1 MLFYYIRHGEPL
13 GVPDYSLTPLGR
25 EQAKALAK
33 RLCLFGIDRVF
44 ASPTL
49 RTMQTAQPICDLL
62 GKEITPCDWADEG
75 IVWNEFTVPHPKYE
89 HTWAFFDPKYLEI
102 FSSPEVRALGECW
115 YEHPE
120 LAGLNFK
127 AGVERVNAAVDEF
140 FLSLGFRH
148 DRENARYEVVGEHL
162 NRDRVALFAHQGFG
176 MLFFSSLL
184 DIPYHLD
191 REYTYYVPATLW
203 AEPSPRGFVLV
214 PFGGA
219 NKKHTALITSLGE
232 TDDYEKLKPVLALI
246 NEPLTLT
253 EEMMALVR
261 FLVDRTLCSFGDAV
275 RRLIP
280 ADAFARADEYYS
292 LRETHALPT
301 SAGGLNEKSAKIV
314 DFLSARSAVRAER
327 IEKEFGAAAC
337 DKICHGNALRLF
349 KEVIG

>member
-102 FSSPEVRALGECW
+102 FSSPEVRALGEKW

-120 LAGLNFK
+120 LAGLNFR

-176 MLFFSSLL
+176 MSFFSSML
-184 DIPYHLD
+184 DIPYPMFCTHFD
-191 REYTYYVPATLW
+191 FSHSSMSVVNFE
-203 AEPSPRGFVLV
+203 PRGKYVYPHVLQT
-214 PFGGA
+214 A
-219 NKKHTALITSLGE
+219 NESHLYREGIITG
-232 TDDYEKLKPVLALI
+232 Y
-246 NEPLTLT
+246 
-253 EEMMALVR
+253 
-261 FLVDRTLCSFGDAV
+261 
-275 RRLIP
+275 
-280 ADAFARADEYYS
+280 
-292 LRETHALPT
+292 H
-301 SAGGLNEKSAKIV
+301 
-314 DFLSARSAVRAER
+314 
-327 IEKEFGAAAC
+327 
-337 DKICHGNALRLF
+337 NAIKF
-349 KEVIG
+349 

>member
-89 HTWAFFDPKYLEI
+89 HTWAFYDPKDLEI
-102 FSSPEVRALGECW
+102 FSSPEVRALGERW

-176 MLFFSSLL
+176 MSFFSSML
-184 DIPYHLD
+184 DIPYPMFCTHFD
-191 REYTYYVPATLW
+191 FSHSSMSVINFE
-203 AEPSPRGFVLV
+203 PRGKYVYPHVLQT
-214 PFGGA
+214 A
-219 NKKHTALITSLGE
+219 NDSHLYREGIITGYHNSI
-232 TDDYEKLKPVLALI
+232 K
-246 NEPLTLT
+246 
-253 EEMMALVR
+253 
-261 FLVDRTLCSFGDAV
+261 F
-275 RRLIP
+275 
-280 ADAFARADEYYS
+280 
-292 LRETHALPT
+292 
-301 SAGGLNEKSAKIV
+301 
-314 DFLSARSAVRAER
+314 
-327 IEKEFGAAAC
+327 
-337 DKICHGNALRLF
+337 
-349 KEVIG
+349 

>member
-102 FSSPEVRALGECW
+102 FSSPEVRALGERW

-176 MLFFSSLL
+176 MSFFSSML
-184 DIPYHLD
+184 DIPYPMFCTHFD
-191 REYTYYVPATLW
+191 FSHSSMSVVNFE
-203 AEPSPRGFVLV
+203 PRGKYVYPHVLQT
-214 PFGGA
+214 A
-219 NKKHTALITSLGE
+219 NDSHLYREGIITG
-232 TDDYEKLKPVLALI
+232 Y
-246 NEPLTLT
+246 
-253 EEMMALVR
+253 
-261 FLVDRTLCSFGDAV
+261 
-275 RRLIP
+275 
-280 ADAFARADEYYS
+280 
-292 LRETHALPT
+292 H
-301 SAGGLNEKSAKIV
+301 
-314 DFLSARSAVRAER
+314 
-327 IEKEFGAAAC
+327 
-337 DKICHGNALRLF
+337 NAIKF
-349 KEVIG
+349 

>member
-75 IVWNEFTVPHPKYE
+75 IVWNEFTVPHPKYG

-102 FSSPEVRALGECW
+102 FSSPEVRALGERW

-176 MLFFSSLL
+176 MSFFSSML
-184 DIPYHLD
+184 DIPYPMFCTHFD
-191 REYTYYVPATLW
+191 FSHSSMSVINFE
-203 AEPSPRGFVLV
+203 PRGKYVYPHVLQT
-214 PFGGA
+214 A
-219 NKKHTALITSLGE
+219 NDSHLYREGI
-232 TDDYEKLKPVLALI
+232 
-246 NEPLTLT
+246 LTGYHNIIK
-253 EEMMALVR
+253 
-261 FLVDRTLCSFGDAV
+261 F
-275 RRLIP
+275 
-280 ADAFARADEYYS
+280 
-292 LRETHALPT
+292 
-301 SAGGLNEKSAKIV
+301 
-314 DFLSARSAVRAER
+314 
-327 IEKEFGAAAC
+327 
-337 DKICHGNALRLF
+337 
-349 KEVIG
+349 

>member
-1 MLFYYIRHGEPL
+1 MLLYYIRHGEPL
-13 GVPDYSLTPLGR
+13 GVPDHSLTPLGR
-25 EQAKALAK
+25 EQAKALSK

-89 HTWAFFDPKYLEI
+89 HTWVFFDPKYLEI
-102 FSSPEVRALGECW
+102 FSSPEVRALGERW

-176 MLFFSSLL
+176 MSFFSSML
-184 DIPYHLD
+184 DIPYPMFCTHFD
-191 REYTYYVPATLW
+191 FSHSSMSVINFE
-203 AEPSPRGFVLV
+203 PRGKYVYPHVLQT
-214 PFGGA
+214 A
-219 NKKHTALITSLGE
+219 NDSHL
-232 TDDYEKLKPVLALI
+232 Y
-246 NEPLTLT
+246 
-253 EEMMALVR
+253 
-261 FLVDRTLCSFGDAV
+261 
-275 RRLIP
+275 
-280 ADAFARADEYYS
+280 
-292 LRETHALPT
+292 REGIMTGYHN
-301 SAGGLNEKSAKIV
+301 SIK
-314 DFLSARSAVRAER
+314 F
-327 IEKEFGAAAC
+327 
-337 DKICHGNALRLF
+337 
-349 KEVIG
+349 

>member
-13 GVPDYSLTPLGR
+13 GVPDYSLTSLGR

-62 GKEITPCDWADEG
+62 GKEITTCDWADEG

-102 FSSPEVRALGECW
+102 FSSPEVRALGERW

-176 MLFFSSLL
+176 MSFFSSML
-184 DIPYHLD
+184 DIPYPMFCTHFD
-191 REYTYYVPATLW
+191 FSHSSMSVINFE
-203 AEPSPRGFVLV
+203 PRGKYVYPHVLQT
-214 PFGGA
+214 A
-219 NKKHTALITSLGE
+219 NDSHLYREGIITGYHNS
-232 TDDYEKLKPVLALI
+232 I
-246 NEPLTLT
+246 
-253 EEMMALVR
+253 R
-261 FLVDRTLCSFGDAV
+261 F
-275 RRLIP
+275 
-280 ADAFARADEYYS
+280 
-292 LRETHALPT
+292 
-301 SAGGLNEKSAKIV
+301 
-314 DFLSARSAVRAER
+314 
-327 IEKEFGAAAC
+327 
-337 DKICHGNALRLF
+337 
-349 KEVIG
+349 

>member
-13 GVPDYSLTPLGR
+13 GVPDHSLTPLGR
-25 EQAKALAK
+25 EQAKALSK

-89 HTWAFFDPKYLEI
+89 HTWAFFDPHYLEI
-102 FSSPEVRALGECW
+102 FSSPEVRALGERW

-176 MLFFSSLL
+176 MSFFSSML
-184 DIPYHLD
+184 DIPYPMFCTHFD
-191 REYTYYVPATLW
+191 FSHSSMSVINFE
-203 AEPSPRGFVLV
+203 PRGKYVYPHVLQT
-214 PFGGA
+214 A
-219 NKKHTALITSLGE
+219 NDSHLYREGIITGYHNSI
-232 TDDYEKLKPVLALI
+232 K
-246 NEPLTLT
+246 
-253 EEMMALVR
+253 
-261 FLVDRTLCSFGDAV
+261 F
-275 RRLIP
+275 
-280 ADAFARADEYYS
+280 
-292 LRETHALPT
+292 
-301 SAGGLNEKSAKIV
+301 
-314 DFLSARSAVRAER
+314 
-327 IEKEFGAAAC
+327 
-337 DKICHGNALRLF
+337 
-349 KEVIG
+349 

>member
-89 HTWAFFDPKYLEI
+89 HTWAFYDPKYLEI
-102 FSSPEVRALGECW
+102 FSSPEVRALGERW

-176 MLFFSSLL
+176 MSFFSSML
-184 DIPYHLD
+184 DIPYPMFCTHFD
-191 REYTYYVPATLW
+191 FSHSSMSVINFE
-203 AEPSPRGFVLV
+203 PRGKYVYPHVLQT
-214 PFGGA
+214 A
-219 NKKHTALITSLGE
+219 NDSHLYREGIITG
-232 TDDYEKLKPVLALI
+232 YNNIIK
-246 NEPLTLT
+246 
-253 EEMMALVR
+253 
-261 FLVDRTLCSFGDAV
+261 F
-275 RRLIP
+275 
-280 ADAFARADEYYS
+280 
-292 LRETHALPT
+292 
-301 SAGGLNEKSAKIV
+301 
-314 DFLSARSAVRAER
+314 
-327 IEKEFGAAAC
+327 
-337 DKICHGNALRLF
+337 
-349 KEVIG
+349 

>member
-33 RLCLFGIDRVF
+33 RLCLFGINRVF

-102 FSSPEVRALGECW
+102 FSSPEVRALGEKW

-176 MLFFSSLL
+176 MSFFSSML
-184 DIPYHLD
+184 DIPYPMFCTHFD
-191 REYTYYVPATLW
+191 FSHSSMSVVNFE
-203 AEPSPRGFVLV
+203 PRGKYVYPHVLQT
-214 PFGGA
+214 A
-219 NKKHTALITSLGE
+219 NDSHLYREGIITG
-232 TDDYEKLKPVLALI
+232 Y
-246 NEPLTLT
+246 
-253 EEMMALVR
+253 
-261 FLVDRTLCSFGDAV
+261 
-275 RRLIP
+275 
-280 ADAFARADEYYS
+280 
-292 LRETHALPT
+292 H
-301 SAGGLNEKSAKIV
+301 
-314 DFLSARSAVRAER
+314 
-327 IEKEFGAAAC
+327 
-337 DKICHGNALRLF
+337 NAIKF
-349 KEVIG
+349 

>member
-102 FSSPEVRALGECW
+102 FSSPEVRALGEKW

-176 MLFFSSLL
+176 MSFFSSML
-184 DIPYHLD
+184 DIPYPMFCTHFD
-191 REYTYYVPATLW
+191 FSHSSMSMVNFE
-203 AEPSPRGFVLV
+203 PRGKYVYPHVLQT
-214 PFGGA
+214 A
-219 NKKHTALITSLGE
+219 NDSHLYREGIITGYHNSI
-232 TDDYEKLKPVLALI
+232 K
-246 NEPLTLT
+246 
-253 EEMMALVR
+253 
-261 FLVDRTLCSFGDAV
+261 F
-275 RRLIP
+275 
-280 ADAFARADEYYS
+280 
-292 LRETHALPT
+292 
-301 SAGGLNEKSAKIV
+301 
-314 DFLSARSAVRAER
+314 
-327 IEKEFGAAAC
+327 
-337 DKICHGNALRLF
+337 
-349 KEVIG
+349 

>member
-62 GKEITPCDWADEG
+62 GKEITTCDWADEG

-102 FSSPEVRALGECW
+102 FSSPEVRALGERW

-176 MLFFSSLL
+176 MSFFSSML
-184 DIPYHLD
+184 DIPYPMFCTHFD
-191 REYTYYVPATLW
+191 FSHSSMSVINFE
-203 AEPSPRGFVLV
+203 PRGKYVYPHVLQT
-214 PFGGA
+214 A
-219 NKKHTALITSLGE
+219 NDSHLYREGIITGYHNSI
-232 TDDYEKLKPVLALI
+232 K
-246 NEPLTLT
+246 
-253 EEMMALVR
+253 
-261 FLVDRTLCSFGDAV
+261 F
-275 RRLIP
+275 
-280 ADAFARADEYYS
+280 
-292 LRETHALPT
+292 
-301 SAGGLNEKSAKIV
+301 
-314 DFLSARSAVRAER
+314 
-327 IEKEFGAAAC
+327 
-337 DKICHGNALRLF
+337 
-349 KEVIG
+349 

>member
-25 EQAKALAK
+25 EQAKALSK
-33 RLCLFGIDRVF
+33 RLCLYGIDRVF

-102 FSSPEVRALGECW
+102 FSSPEVRALGERW
-115 YEHPE
+115 YEHPD

-148 DRENARYEVVGEHL
+148 DRENARYEVVGERL

-176 MLFFSSLL
+176 MSFFSSML
-184 DIPYHLD
+184 DIPYPMFCTHFD
-191 REYTYYVPATLW
+191 FSHSSMSVVNFE
-203 AEPSPRGFVLV
+203 PRGKYVYPHVLQT
-214 PFGGA
+214 A
-219 NKKHTALITSLGE
+219 NDSHLYREGIITGYHNSI
-232 TDDYEKLKPVLALI
+232 K
-246 NEPLTLT
+246 
-253 EEMMALVR
+253 
-261 FLVDRTLCSFGDAV
+261 F
-275 RRLIP
+275 
-280 ADAFARADEYYS
+280 
-292 LRETHALPT
+292 
-301 SAGGLNEKSAKIV
+301 
-314 DFLSARSAVRAER
+314 
-327 IEKEFGAAAC
+327 
-337 DKICHGNALRLF
+337 
-349 KEVIG
+349 

>member
-102 FSSPEVRALGECW
+102 FSSPEVRALGEKW

-176 MLFFSSLL
+176 MSFFSSML
-184 DIPYHLD
+184 DIPYPMFCTHFD
-191 REYTYYVPATLW
+191 FSHSSMSVVNFE
-203 AEPSPRGFVLV
+203 PRGKYVYPHVLQT
-214 PFGGA
+214 A
-219 NKKHTALITSLGE
+219 NDSHLYREGIITGYHNSI
-232 TDDYEKLKPVLALI
+232 K
-246 NEPLTLT
+246 
-253 EEMMALVR
+253 
-261 FLVDRTLCSFGDAV
+261 F
-275 RRLIP
+275 
-280 ADAFARADEYYS
+280 
-292 LRETHALPT
+292 
-301 SAGGLNEKSAKIV
+301 
-314 DFLSARSAVRAER
+314 
-327 IEKEFGAAAC
+327 
-337 DKICHGNALRLF
+337 
-349 KEVIG
+349 

>member
-102 FSSPEVRALGECW
+102 FSSPEVRALGERW

-148 DRENARYEVVGEHL
+148 DRENARYEVVGEHF
-162 NRDRVALFAHQGFG
+162 NSDRVALFAHQGFG
-176 MLFFSSLL
+176 MSFFSSML
-184 DIPYHLD
+184 DIPYPMFCTHFD
-191 REYTYYVPATLW
+191 FSHSSMSVINFE
-203 AEPSPRGFVLV
+203 PRGKYVYPHVLQT
-214 PFGGA
+214 A
-219 NKKHTALITSLGE
+219 NDSHLYREGI
-232 TDDYEKLKPVLALI
+232 
-246 NEPLTLT
+246 LTGYNH
-253 EEMMALVR
+253 
-261 FLVDRTLCSFGDAV
+261 FIHF
-275 RRLIP
+275 
-280 ADAFARADEYYS
+280 
-292 LRETHALPT
+292 
-301 SAGGLNEKSAKIV
+301 
-314 DFLSARSAVRAER
+314 
-327 IEKEFGAAAC
+327 
-337 DKICHGNALRLF
+337 
-349 KEVIG
+349 

>member
-1 MLFYYIRHGEPL
+1 MLLYYIRHGEPL
-13 GVPDYSLTPLGR
+13 GVPDHSLTPLGR
-25 EQAKALAK
+25 EQAKALSK

-89 HTWAFFDPKYLEI
+89 HTWVFFDPKYLEI
-102 FSSPEVRALGECW
+102 FSSPEVRALGERW

-176 MLFFSSLL
+176 MSFFSSML
-184 DIPYHLD
+184 DIPYPMFCTHFD
-191 REYTYYVPATLW
+191 FSHSSMSVINFE
-203 AEPSPRGFVLV
+203 PRGKYVYPHVLQT
-214 PFGGA
+214 A
-219 NKKHTALITSLGE
+219 NDSHLYREGI
-232 TDDYEKLKPVLALI
+232 
-246 NEPLTLT
+246 LTGYHNIIK
-253 EEMMALVR
+253 
-261 FLVDRTLCSFGDAV
+261 F
-275 RRLIP
+275 
-280 ADAFARADEYYS
+280 
-292 LRETHALPT
+292 
-301 SAGGLNEKSAKIV
+301 
-314 DFLSARSAVRAER
+314 
-327 IEKEFGAAAC
+327 
-337 DKICHGNALRLF
+337 
-349 KEVIG
+349 

>member
-89 HTWAFFDPKYLEI
+89 HTWAFYDPKYLEI
-102 FSSPEVRALGECW
+102 FSSPEVRALGEKW
-115 YEHPE
+115 YEHPD

-148 DRENARYEVVGEHL
+148 DRENARYEVVGECL

-176 MLFFSSLL
+176 MSFFSSML
-184 DIPYHLD
+184 DIPYPMFCTHFD
-191 REYTYYVPATLW
+191 FSHSSMSVVNFE
-203 AEPSPRGFVLV
+203 PRGKYVYPHV
-214 PFGGA
+214 
-219 NKKHTALITSLGE
+219 
-232 TDDYEKLKPVLALI
+232 
-246 NEPLTLT
+246 
-253 EEMMALVR
+253 
-261 FLVDRTLCSFGDAV
+261 
-275 RRLIP
+275 
-280 ADAFARADEYYS
+280 
-292 LRETHALPT
+292 LPT
-301 SAGGLNEKSAKIV
+301 ANDSQLYREGIITGYHN
-314 DFLSARSAVRAER
+314 
-327 IEKEFGAAAC
+327 
-337 DKICHGNALRLF
+337 
-349 KEVIG
+349 VIKF

>member
-89 HTWAFFDPKYLEI
+89 HTWAFYDPKYLEI
-102 FSSPEVRALGECW
+102 FSSPEVRALGERW

-120 LAGLNFK
+120 LAKLNFK

-162 NRDRVALFAHQGFG
+162 NRERVALFAHQGFG
-176 MLFFSSLL
+176 MSFFSSML
-184 DIPYHLD
+184 DIPYPMFCTHFD
-191 REYTYYVPATLW
+191 FSHSSMSVVNFE
-203 AEPSPRGFVLV
+203 PRGKYVYPHVLQT
-214 PFGGA
+214 A
-219 NKKHTALITSLGE
+219 NDSHLYREGIITG
-232 TDDYEKLKPVLALI
+232 YH
-246 NEPLTLT
+246 N
-253 EEMMALVR
+253 
-261 FLVDRTLCSFGDAV
+261 
-275 RRLIP
+275 
-280 ADAFARADEYYS
+280 
-292 LRETHALPT
+292 
-301 SAGGLNEKSAKIV
+301 
-314 DFLSARSAVRAER
+314 
-327 IEKEFGAAAC
+327 
-337 DKICHGNALRLF
+337 
-349 KEVIG
+349 VIKF